1 MESQYIL
8 EAKPGN
14 TLLVGPIDLS
24 HITAETL
31 PTILQRICDE
41 IQGLKN
47 AFAESEKKRQA
58 DYEKILKAIE
68 DVKVCNEK
76 QIDEYSNDAEN
87 LKTFMKLCKFVIA
100 HPWLAALI
108 AIGTIAVVD
117 QATRIQFW
125 GFWPK

>member
-76 QIDEYSNDAEN
+76 QID
-87 LKTFMKLCKFVIA
+87 
-100 HPWLAALI
+100 
-108 AIGTIAVVD
+108 
-117 QATRIQFW
+117 
-125 GFWPK
+125 